1 MSKYKEI
8 KGFKV
13 QTLASDTAASVVA
26 TGTWASGGSL
36 NTAVNASG
44 ASNAGTQTAS
54 INFAGNANPYPT
66 VTAAAESY
74 NGTSWGPISSM
85 GTARWILSSFGTQTA
100 AVGVS
105 GVTDVN
111 AVLPTTAVEQWNGTS
126 WTEVAEL
133 ATVRHSSGGFGT
145 TTAGLIVGG
154 QSRPGSPPGT
164 PVTYRANVEAWNGTA
179 WTETTDI
186 NTARDTMFSFGIN
199 TSGLIANGQT
209 PTLVSNAESWNGS
222 SWTEV
227 AESNTTRY
235 SGGAAGSSNT
245 LGLIFGG
252 YGPSYSSQTESWDGT
267 SWTELNNLANTV
279 ANLKG
284 SGSVTSALAY
294 AGTTGSASAATEE
307 WSFPPATASTL
318 QEGDMWFN
326 SSSSTLKGYGTA
338 AGIPAATWA
347 TGGTLNAGHGYGT
360 GFGSQTAAVCC
371 FGGYPTHTNNTETYN
386 GTAWTEVNEGN
397 TARRNLGSFG
407 ILTSGLA
414 FGGGPPFG
422 VDLTESWNGTS
433 WTEVNDLPTTVYNN
447 RGIGA
452 SSSSG
457 LSIGGVD
464 AATPGKSK
472 KANEWNGTSWTAISD
487 MGTIRESGS
496 AANAGSTTAALVFG
510 GESPSQT
517 VNTELWNGSSWTEL
531 NNLNTARSDAG
542 GNGISTQALCFGG
555 NTPSAPPY
563 QATINEFWNGTSWT
577 ELNDLGTGI
586 ANGIAPAGGATS
598 GLASGGQSAPATQN
612 TVSQEFTASAAVST
626 VTTS

>member
-1 MSKYKEI
+1 MANLKTFS
-8 KGFKV
+8 GFPI
-13 QTLASDTAASVVA
+13 QNLTSDPVPFAQAKTNNPYA
-26 TGTWASGGSL
+26 GTWSSGGSM
-36 NTAVNASG
+36 NTARESVGS
-44 ASNAGTQTAS
+44 SSAGTQTAS
-54 INFAGNANPYPT
+54 IAFGGVPPPT
-66 VTAAAESY
+66 ATAINESY
-74 NGTSWGPISSM
+74 NGS
-85 GTARWILSSFGTQTA
+85 
-100 AVGVS
+100 
-105 GVTDVN
+105 
-111 AVLPTTAVEQWNGTS
+111 S
-126 WTEVAEL
+126 WTEVNDMNTAK
-133 ATVRHSSGGFGT
+133 RGPSGLGT
-145 TTAGLIVGG
+145 STAALSAGGDVGAA
-154 QSRPGSPPGT
+154 PFLN
-164 PVTYRANVEAWNGTA
+164 AVETWNGSS
-179 WTETTDI
+179 WTETTEI
-186 NTARDTMFSFGIN
+186 NTARSYAFAFGIQTAGVIAGGYIPPSYGTTAVTEYWNGSSWTETGDLN
-199 TSGLIANGQT
+199 TARFGIGGAGVYT
-209 PTLVSNAESWNGS
+209 AGLVSGNPSGNTETFNGS

-227 AESNTTRY
+227 ADLNTGRGENANTG
-235 SGGAAGSSNT
+235 SQTAALT
-245 LGLIFGG
+245 FGG
-252 YGPSYSSQTESWDGT
+252 GPGGVTLTESWDGS
-267 SWTELNNLANTV
+267 SWTAVNNMATGRRYGG
-279 ANLKG
+279 G
-284 SGSVTSALAY
+284 SGSSTSALSF
-294 AGTTGSASAATEE
+294 AGKNPGATQLSATEE
-307 WSFPPATASTL
+307 WNFPPITATIL
-318 QEGDMWFN
+318 QEGQMWFN

-612 TVSQEFTASAAVST
+612 TVSQEFTASAAVVT

>member
-1 MSKYKEI
+1 MTTLKDL
-8 KGFKV
+8 KG
-13 QTLASDTAASVVA
+13 TAIQFLDADPVVYA
-26 TGTWASGGSL
+26 GSWSSGGAL
-36 NTAVNASG
+36 NTARGELAG
-44 ASNAGTQTAS
+44 AGTQTAALA
-54 INFAGNANPYPT
+54 IGGGPDRAITEN
-66 VTAAAESY
+66 Y
-74 NGTSWGPISSM
+74 NGSAWTEVGDLN
-85 GTARWILSSFGTQTA
+85 T
-100 AVGVS
+100 GVS
-105 GVTDVN
+105 QMAGAGTTSAAFIAGGNN
-111 AVLPTTAVEQWNGTS
+111 ASTNYSNQHEQWNGSAWSET
-126 WTEVAEL
+126 TEIGTGRSNHAG
-133 ATVRHSSGGFGT
+133 SGIT
-145 TTAGLIVGG
+145 TGGLIFAGEV
-154 QSRPGSPPGT
+154 PGSPSKLALT
-164 PVTYRANVEAWNGTA
+164 ELWNGSSWA
-179 WTETTDI
+179 EQGDL
-186 NTARDTMFSFGIN
+186 NTARYYLAPISAGSSTAV
-199 TSGLIANGQT
+199 IAATGQT
-209 PTLVSNAESWNGS
+209 TTNVTNVESWNGS

-227 AESNTTRY
+227 GDVNSARYGASGSGSNTD
-235 SGGAAGSSNT
+235 
-245 LGLIFGG
+245 GLIFGG
-252 YGPSYSSQTESWDGT
+252 ETGSATALTEVWNGS
-267 SWTELNNLANTV
+267 SWTEVSDLGTARR
-279 ANLKG
+279 
-284 SGSVTSALAY
+284 SSALAVSQSGSSGITALA
-294 AGTTGSASAATEE
+294 AGGITATTATEE
-307 WSFPPATASTL
+307 WSFPSGSIV

-326 SSSSTLKGYGTA
+326 SSSSVLKGYGTA

-612 TVSQEFTASAAVST
+612 TVSQEWTADNAVLT